1 MFIAH
6 SYQGGF
12 ESIFYILV
20 FAFNCAVGGGVI
32 RWSKIDLDTEG
43 TEEVLEEVTDEG
55 VTVVT
60 DSYSRKAIVT
70 DPGEEAFADLVR

>member
-1 MFIAH
+1 M
-6 SYQGGF
+6 
-12 ESIFYILV
+12 
-20 FAFNCAVGGGVI
+20 I

-70 DPGEEAFADLVR
+70 DPGEETFADLVR